1 MRNVM
6 SDEIRDKMVSGM
18 KSGKGNAVRDGILC
32 GVRSKMRDA

>member
-1 MRNVM
+1 MRDVM
-6 SDEIRDKMVSGM
+6 RDEIRDKMVM